1 MLLASVYVNHSAVVL
16 PELIQCAPKALLC
29 CFAAELLLCC
39 SVACAGG
46 SAGAAVAAGGGLQRH
61 GLRRRGGAER
71 AYCCHVC
78 LFLRHFRSNLGA
90 ILQRQGKILP
100 VNLPRGTGAA
110 CDIADHIQFKTLPRG
125 AQAGVARAP
134 ALRSLNLH
142 GCDIGDEGCARF

>member
-1 MLLASVYVNHSAVVL
+1 M
-16 PELIQCAPKALLC
+16 
-29 CFAAELLLCC
+29 
-39 SVACAGG
+39 ACAGG

-78 LFLRHFRSNLGA
+78 LLPHFRSNLGA
-90 ILQRQGKILP
+90 ILQRQGQILP

-110 CDIADHIQFKTLPRG
+110 FAKHIQFKTLPRG